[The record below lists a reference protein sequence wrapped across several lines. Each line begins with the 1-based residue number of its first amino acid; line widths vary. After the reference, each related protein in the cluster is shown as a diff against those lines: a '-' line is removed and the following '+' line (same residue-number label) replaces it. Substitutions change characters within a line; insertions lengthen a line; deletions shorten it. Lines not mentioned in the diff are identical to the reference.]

1 MNGLGWDLHR
11 IWTMDWWDNKTKEIS
26 RLLAAL
32 EERKQEAYQRFQEQ
46 PSEDVAS
53 DEIVQDTAVD
63 GIEEVAAEAMDSPE
77 EAVSSPIAEAEENVV
92 SEQEAEQK
100 AVISIQ
106 AHFVSNPPVI
116 EEAEVR
122 VASQRSEAA
131 AVILQAEPEELNYQ
145 VVKYAVADIEVMDL
159 STTDYVKKE
168 SLGLIIQTMQQIIDA
183 EAPITYDILVKK
195 TLRAFH
201 IARSS
206 TQTLEATDKALKKTV
221 SKMNKQAGIK
231 VYWRK
236 DQDPDGYRAYRIDS
250 DLSDKRSVDEISQQE
265 LKNAVCITLKEK
277 GALDKETL
285 VKETIRTMGFARSG
299 PALVAAV
306 ERGLK
311 YGRKTGEVLLDEEKR
326 FVLNG

>member
-1 MNGLGWDLHR
+1 M
-11 IWTMDWWDNKTKEIS
+11 
-26 RLLAAL
+26 
-32 EERKQEAYQRFQEQ
+32 
-46 PSEDVAS
+46 
-53 DEIVQDTAVD
+53 
-63 GIEEVAAEAMDSPE
+63 
-77 EAVSSPIAEAEENVV
+77 
-92 SEQEAEQK
+92 
-100 AVISIQ
+100 
-106 AHFVSNPPVI
+106 
-116 EEAEVR
+116 
-122 VASQRSEAA
+122 
-131 AVILQAEPEELNYQ
+131 
-145 VVKYAVADIEVMDL
+145 

-168 SLGLIIQTMQQIIDA
+168 SLGIITQKMQQIVDA
-183 EAPITYDILVKK
+183 EAPITYDRLVKK

-206 TQTLEATDKALKKTV
+206 TQTLEATEKALKKTV

-236 DQDPDGYRAYRIDS
+236 DQDPDGYRVYRIDS

-277 GALDKETL
+277 GALDKEAL